1 MRALDGGFILV
12 PMSELLA
19 DVAAVA
25 LVLHIGMMAVAVWRI
40 WRGETIADRLVG
52 VDLVTTLL
60 MSILVLLS
68 IIQRDSIYIDLALAL
83 AALGF
88 ISTIALA
95 KYLADEQMF

>member
-1 MRALDGGFILV
+1 MG
-12 PMSELLA
+12 ELLT
-19 DVAAVA
+19 DVATIA
-25 LVLHIGMMAVAVWRI
+25 LVLHVGMLAVVVWRI

-60 MSILVLLS
+60 LSTLVLLA
-68 IIQRDSIYIDLALAL
+68 IIQRDSIFIDLALAL

-88 ISTIALA
+88 ISVVALA